1 MPSIIMLNCKWYLHR
16 RGCSCPTYTKWP
28 ILKRSYWRGCLLP
41 DNANLIELTWEAIKT
56 PINNNCIIKPVTIIE
71 AILNMDL
78 NSIKAMDYSG
88 LRLSILRPSCL
99 GPFGF
104 KYVSLFLSISNFRS
118 ITSCKNECNEREI
131 DKKILS
137 VLIDKKVTLS
147 ALSFNT
153 SL

>member
-88 LRLSILRPSCL
+88 LEFSSLGLSSL
-99 GPFGF
+99 
-104 KYVSLFLSISNFRS
+104 KYICLFLSTSIFRS
-118 ITSCKNECNEREI
+118 ITSCRNECNEREI

>member
-78 NSIKAMDYSG
+78 NSIKAKDYSG
-88 LRLSILRPSCL
+88 FGLSSL
-99 GPFGF
+99 GLSSL
-104 KYVSLFLSISNFRS
+104 KYICLFLSTSIFRS
-118 ITSCKNECNEREI
+118 ITSCRNECNEREI

>member
-78 NSIKAMDYSG
+78 NSIKAKLGLLGFGTLEFGTFEFQIHKYLAYSWV
-88 LRLSILRPSCL
+88 LAFFDPSL
-99 GPFGF
+99 VVGMNAT
-104 KYVSLFLSISNFRS
+104 KE
-118 ITSCKNECNEREI
+118 K
-131 DKKILS
+131 
-137 VLIDKKVTLS
+137 LIKRFWVCW
-147 ALSFNT
+147 
-153 SL
+153 

>member
-78 NSIKAMDYSG
+78 NSIKAKDYSG
-88 LRLSILRPSCL
+88 LGYSSL
-99 GPFGF
+99 GFSRF
-104 KYVSLFLSISNFRS
+104 KYICLFLSTSIFRS
-118 ITSCKNECNEREI
+118 ITSCRNECNEREI